1 MTRDAFFVNR
11 RVVPIC
17 DLILMRV
24 RSRGDQRSHKP
35 FQPGSTPGPATNV
48 SAWAIVKP
56 APLTPR
62 ASDCDERKPL
72 SEALQGQGRTKA
84 GREVSIGEL
93 NTVNAG
99 SNPAALVRESLP
111 GSGAACNTTDLH
123 GNQAVPPVLPPVLL
137 NRANTGSLN
146 GSGVTACADELP
158 LHSAPPVSAAQGVAI
173 NCVQPVIT
181 HRHARGAVTA
191 SGGSSRGLDSTAF
204 PAAAHDSRSRIWPAL
219 FFVLI
224 GRCSPHLRRRANRH
238 AHRLARWLS
247 VSPQFRRV
255 A

>member
-35 FQPGSTPGPATNV
+35 FQPGSTPGPATIAR
-48 SAWAIVKP
+48 S
-56 APLTPR
+56 
-62 ASDCDERKPL
+62 DERFMTASAGGKHVAPDAGD
-72 SEALQGQGRTKA
+72 SRTGGA
-84 GREVSIGEL
+84 RPSR
-93 NTVNAG
+93 
-99 SNPAALVRESLP
+99 AA
-111 GSGAACNTTDLH
+111 N
-123 GNQAVPPVLPPVLL
+123 LL
-137 NRANTGSLN
+137 NRSDAGSLN
-146 GSGVTACADELP
+146 GSGVTACADEPP

-191 SGGSSRGLDSTAF
+191 AGGTSRGLDSTAF

-224 GRCSPHLRRRANRH
+224 GRCSPHLRRRANRRRH
-238 AHRLARWLS
+238 ALARWLS
-247 VSPQFRRV
+247 VSPQLRRMP
-255 A
+255 